1 MKLRNKLFLAA
12 LALCGTVTAQQDAM
26 FTHYMNNT
34 IAVNPAYAGTRN
46 ALTITG
52 LHRSQWVGFDGAP
65 VTQTLTMHTPI
76 AKNKMGLGVSV
87 INDKIGPVKT
97 AGAYADYAYYL
108 KLNDK
113 SQLSLGLSAG
123 LNFMQAG
130 LTDLTIIDQ
139 DDVSFKDDISS
150 KLLPN
155 FGFGMYYRR
164 PKFYAGLSAP
174 KLLENNFYNNT
185 VTGSVNLAKEK
196 RHYYFICGGVTK
208 ISPEVEFRPT
218 TFVKATPGAPV
229 EADVTTTFIFH
240 KRLLLG
246 GMFRTGDAVGGL
258 IGFYVTPQL
267 HLGYSY
273 DWSYKLETFKYNQG
287 SHEIMI
293 SYDFIYKN
301 SEKIRSPRY
310 F

>member
-1 MKLRNKLFLAA
+1 MKLRYKLFLAA
-12 LALCGTVTAQQDAM
+12 LALFGTAAAQQDAM

-46 ALTITG
+46 AMTITG
-52 LHRSQWVGFDGAP
+52 IHRSQWVGFDGAP

-76 AKNKMGLGVSV
+76 AKNKMGLGISV

-97 AGAYADYAYYL
+97 SGAYADYAYYI
-108 KLNDK
+108 KLTDK

-123 LNFMQAG
+123 LNLMQAG
-130 LTDLTIIDQ
+130 LTELTILDQ
-139 DDVSFKDDISS
+139 DDASFQQNISS
-150 KLLPN
+150 RLLPN

-164 PKFYAGLSAP
+164 PQFYAGLSAP
-174 KLLENNFYNNT
+174 KLLQNNFYTNP
-185 VTGSVNLAKEK
+185 VTGSAFLAKEK
-196 RHYYFICGGVTK
+196 RHFYFICGGVTK
-208 ISPEVEFRPT
+208 ISPEVQFRPT

-240 KRLLLG
+240 KRFLLG
-246 GMFRTGDAVGGL
+246 AMFRTGDAVGGL
-258 IGFYVTPQL
+258 IGYYITNQV

-273 DWSYKLETFKYNQG
+273 DWSYKLETFKHNQG
-287 SHEIMI
+287 SHEIML